1 MLQQLHYWP
10 RTYIQVGCIAFLL
23 SVALMPLAIRLLA
36 RLGVMDQVG
45 ANKIHTKPVPR
56 GGGIVIFIAFA
67 VAVLYPNYRDNPMKG
82 VLLGSAICLVVGAL
96 DDIRGG
102 LPATLKFITLVG
114 VTIIMSQFGVLIR
127 VFGAY
132 PLDLLLTILWVVG
145 VTSAINGIDNMDGLA
160 GGISTIVSTMYLLI
174 ALQAFIAA
182 GTETSLSWFGLLAAG
197 LIGANGGFLVYN
209 TKPARI
215 FMGDSGS
222 FFLGFT
228 LAALG
233 VMGEWSS
240 NPIVSFSIPL
250 LILGVPIFDFV
261 YILVARILRGDTRT
275 LRQVID
281 HCATDHLSH
290 RLVWMGFGQYQAVLF
305 IYLLCVVMG
314 VSGVLLRNSTSLVD
328 TALALF
334 QGLTIVSLVFILMAI
349 AARKS
354 RAQIAKQNALFN
366 AASTEEPNS
375 DAHGSNKGES

>member
-10 RTYIQVGCIAFLL
+10 RTYIQVGCIAFL
-23 SVALMPLAIRLLA
+23 VAVTLMPIAIRLLSK
-36 RLGVMDQVG
+36 LGVMDQV
-45 ANKIHTKPVPR
+45 AENKIHKKPVVR

-82 VLLGSAICLVVGAL
+82 VLLGSAICLVVGAV
-96 DDIRGG
+96 DDIKGG
-102 LPATLKFITLVG
+102 IPAVLKFFTLVG

-127 VFGAY
+127 VFGSY
-132 PLDLLLTILWVVG
+132 PPDLFLTILWVVG

-160 GGISTIVSTMYLLI
+160 GGISAIVSTMYLII

-197 LIGANGGFLVYN
+197 LIGSNAGFLIFN

-233 VMGEWSS
+233 VMGEWSR
-240 NPIVSFSIPL
+240 NPIVSTSIPL

-261 YILVARILRGDTRT
+261 YILVARIIRGDTRT
-275 LRQVID
+275 VRQVID

-290 RLVWMGFGQYQAVLF
+290 RLVWMGFSQHQAVLF
-305 IYLLCVVMG
+305 IYLLCLVMG
-314 VSGVLLRNSTSLVD
+314 ISGVLLRNSTSLVD

-349 AARKS
+349 AARSS
-354 RAQIAKQNALFN
+354 RAEIAKKEAMRFTTTDQQQV
-366 AASTEEPNS
+366 S
-375 DAHGSNKGES
+375 DAHESKRGEP

>member
-10 RTYIQVGCIAFLL
+10 RTYIQVGCIAFL
-23 SVALMPLAIRLLA
+23 VAVVLMPIAIRLLSK
-36 RLGVMDQVG
+36 LGVMDQI
-45 ANKIHTKPVPR
+45 AENKIHEKPVVR

-67 VAVLYPNYRDNPMKG
+67 VAALYPNYRDNPMKG
-82 VLLGSAICLVVGAL
+82 VLLGSAICLVVGAI
-96 DDIRGG
+96 DDIKGG
-102 LPATLKFITLVG
+102 IPAVLKFFTLVG

-127 VFGAY
+127 VFGSY
-132 PLDLLLTILWVVG
+132 PLDLFLTILWVVG

-160 GGISTIVSTMYLLI
+160 GGISAIVSTMYLII

-197 LIGANGGFLVYN
+197 LIGSNVGFLIFN
-209 TKPARI
+209 TRPARI

-233 VMGEWSS
+233 VMGEWSR
-240 NPIVSFSIPL
+240 NPIVSTSIPL

-261 YILVARILRGDTRT
+261 YILVARIIRGDTRT
-275 LRQVID
+275 VRQVID

-290 RLVWMGFGQYQAVLF
+290 RLVWMGFSQHQAVLF
-305 IYLLCVVMG
+305 IYLLCLVMG
-314 VSGVLLRNSTSLVD
+314 ISGVLLRNSTSLVD

-349 AARKS
+349 AARSS
-354 RAQIAKQNALFN
+354 RAEIAKKEAMRFTNTDQQQV
-366 AASTEEPNS
+366 S
-375 DAHGSNKGES
+375 DAHESKRGEP